1 MTEHKK
7 AFFALYFG
15 QDVFFDN
22 MNFKVEGIDVLRDS
36 WIQGIHAELRPLS
49 DISDED
55 AIELSN
61 LLDISVSVGD
71 IREALIQVIG
81 RSDIDFPIK
90 VIDILRSKGYAIPF
104 MGYSIGQ
111 LIEAGWVKEKPK
123 SDLPSYCKEKWCE
136 NVCDECPFMEYEVVG
151 HPGGENTQSTK
162 QHFCAKGIWKEDF

>member
-36 WIQGIHAELRPLS
+36 WIQGIHAELKPIEY
-49 DISDED
+49 ISDKD
-55 AIELSN
+55 VKS
-61 LLDISVSVGD
+61 
-71 IREALIQVIG
+71 IG
-81 RSDIDFPIK
+81 FHSSSEFLNKFVHSEIFQYKHIDY
-90 VIDILRSKGYAIPF
+90 LRSRGYLVPF
-104 MGYSIGQ
+104 MEYSVEQ
-111 LIEAGWVKEKPK
+111 LVEAGWVKEKPK

-136 NVCDECPFMEYEVVG
+136 NVCDECPFMDYEVVG